1 MVEGSE
7 NENEDFEEEYEDFED
22 EMERLTIGRWE
33 DFVCEE

>member
-1 MVEGSE
+1 MVGGSE
-7 NENEDFEEEYEDFED
+7 NENEDVEEEYEDFED